1 MPDKEVYPMRKV
13 NLANTVVE
21 EVNANTET
29 VVTEAVANVEGDKA
43 VDPVEEQIA
52 KLEEQVDI
60 EAEVTTAPDAT
71 ATDKVDARINILLSV
86 LPDIVTPK
94 TLCTL
99 FNFDDGGKTI
109 RRHLRKHFAEPSG
122 HEHKDKWV
130 WNKEDKVLRTILA
143 HFQDKYESFAERLK
157 AAK

>member
-1 MPDKEVYPMRKV
+1 MRKV

-29 VVTEAVANVEGDKA
+29 VVTEAVTNVEGDKA
-43 VDPVEEQIA
+43 ADPVEEQIA
-52 KLEEQVDI
+52 KLDEQVNI
-60 EAEVTTAPDAT
+60 EAEVTTTPDAT
-71 ATDKVDARINILLSV
+71 ATDKVDARINILISV
-86 LPDIVTPK
+86 LPAVVTPK

-122 HEHKDKWV
+122 HEHKDNWSWK
-130 WNKEDKVLRTILA
+130 KEDKVLRAILA
-143 HFQDKYESFAERLK
+143 HFQDKYESFPEKLK